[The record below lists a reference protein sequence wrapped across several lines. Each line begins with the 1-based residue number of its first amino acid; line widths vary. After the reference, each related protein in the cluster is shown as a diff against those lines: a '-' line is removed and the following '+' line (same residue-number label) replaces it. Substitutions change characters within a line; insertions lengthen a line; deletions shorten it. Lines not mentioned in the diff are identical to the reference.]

1 MASPLWSDQ
10 HHDPNY
16 LWPISAI
23 AAFSLHAVVG
33 LWMVQARAAHSTLE
47 PAIIEVIAIPIATP
61 SDAAVADGPPAA
73 TANFTPPTSEP
84 PATDNPEPTAAIS
97 PEPVSPLETTT
108 VEPQSVAPGV
118 PPPRQSPRPITS
130 PVSAPTIPAPSP
142 TASAPVAPTEPGL
155 QTWWTLRPVP
165 QGRDIPETFPGL
177 PPGWQAPYLSLNG
190 DPCISGQDW
199 ATWGSLTVELQLV
212 VEADGRI
219 SQIQPFASSGN
230 RAYDE
235 AMRCVLERL
244 NPVLQPASTSGDPI
258 ASDVLLEITG
268 SPRL

>member
-1 MASPLWSDQ
+1 MASPLWSDH

-47 PAIIEVIAIPIATP
+47 PAIIEVIAIPVTAP
-61 SDAAVADGPPAA
+61 PESSVDGPPS
-73 TANFTPPTSEP
+73 TTPNFDQPASEP
-84 PATDNPEPTAAIS
+84 TAIGNPEPTAAIP
-97 PEPVSPLETTT
+97 PESVSPPATAT
-108 VEPQSVAPGV
+108 VEPPSIVPEV
-118 PPPRQSPRPITS
+118 PPPRQSPVPSQVAS
-130 PVSAPTIPAPSP
+130 PTLPAPSP
-142 TASAPVAPTEPGL
+142 TASAPIEPTEPGL
-155 QTWWTLRPVP
+155 QTWWTLRPLP
-165 QGRDIPETFPGL
+165 QGRDIPEIFPRL
-177 PPGWQAPYLSLNG
+177 PEGWQAPYLSVSRDNCV
-190 DPCISGQDW
+190 PGQDW
-199 ATWGSLTVELQLV
+199 TTWGSLTVELRLI

-230 RAYDE
+230 LAYDE

-244 NPVLQPASTSGDPI
+244 NPVLEPASTSGEPI